1 MTCLPQND
9 PAITIDEVG
18 IATAR
23 HGDVV
28 LRSAFQLV
36 FRRVGDKL
44 VACAA
49 ESFLRPFRKGLP
61 LPPRP
66 FLAALEPED
75 RYLVERR
82 ASAIHVRNHSHIGV
96 DGLTHMMG
104 VGPALVEAP
113 EGAAVL
119 ADLSTFVGPMDEEPA
134 PLVCSLRVNS
144 GEGNAGLSVLAQD
157 LKSRDIGLA
166 LGGPAEEAPLLDVIG
181 LMRPDIVRID
191 GGWFRR
197 VVENEVARRLM
208 ASLVAG
214 FKSEGALVLVEGL
227 ETRDHLDAALEIKAD
242 LLQGFLLS
250 PPRVAGTDFDGPDI
264 ALRDLFPPAAT
275 IIPLFGNGR

>member
-36 FRRVGDKL
+36 FRPVGDKL
-44 VACAA
+44 MACAA

-66 FLAALEPED
+66 FLAALEPQD
-75 RYLVERR
+75 RFLVERR

-96 DGLTHMMG
+96 EGLTHLMG
-104 VGPALVEAP
+104 VGASLLETVD
-113 EGAAVL
+113 AASVL
-119 ADLSTFVGPMDEEPA
+119 SDLATYVGPINEEPA
-134 PLVCSLRVNS
+134 PLVCSLRLNS
-144 GEGNAGLSVLAQD
+144 DIDNTLLSALTRD
-157 LKSRDIGLA
+157 LKTRDIGIA

-181 LMRPDIVRID
+181 LLRPDIVRID
-191 GGWFRR
+191 GAWFRR
-197 VVENEVARRLM
+197 VVANEVARRLM

-214 FKSEGALVLVEGL
+214 FKGEGALVLVEGL
-227 ETRDHLDAALEIKAD
+227 ETREHLDAALEIKAD

-250 PPRVAGTDFDGPDI
+250 PPRVAGTEFDGPDI

-275 IIPLFGNGR
+275 VIPLFGNGR